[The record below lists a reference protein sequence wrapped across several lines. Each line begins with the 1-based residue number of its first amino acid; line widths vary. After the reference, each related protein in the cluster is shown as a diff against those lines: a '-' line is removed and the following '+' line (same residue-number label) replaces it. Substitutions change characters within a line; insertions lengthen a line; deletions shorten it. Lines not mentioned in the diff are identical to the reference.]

1 MTQGHTAQQAM
12 PRPSDKWIPW
22 YFVLF
27 FVVVA
32 LLDGIFVSVAM
43 RTYPGTVSEHAYEK
57 GLAYDGTLEEARSQP
72 LIIQSA
78 SFKDGVLRWSLA
90 DQDGT
95 PLMQADVKAKFVRPV
110 QSGHDFTLALSHKG
124 GGIYEAKP
132 ELPLRG
138 VWVAELSGSWDENR
152 QHYQTAY
159 RFLAP

>member
-1 MTQGHTAQQAM
+1 MSVSDAAQKDG
-12 PRPSDKWIPW
+12 PRPGDKWIPW

-43 RTYPGTVSEHAYEK
+43 RTYPGTVSEQAYEK
-57 GLAYDGTLEEARSQP
+57 GLAYEGTLEAARSQP
-72 LIIQSA
+72 PIIQSA
-78 SFKDGVLRWSLA
+78 SFENGILRWSLA
-90 DQDGT
+90 NQDGT
-95 PLMQADVKAKFVRPV
+95 PLTYAKVEAKLVRPV
-110 QSGHDFTLALSHKG
+110 QSGHDFTLLLSHTG
-124 GGIYEAKP
+124 GGVYEAKP

-138 VWVAELSGSWDENR
+138 VWVAELSGSWDENK